1 MTRACA
7 LPEGAQRFYH
17 LITFGCQMNDHDSE
31 VLAGILEG
39 MGYRAVDRAEAA
51 DLVVINTCC
60 VRASAENKVYA
71 RLGELGRLKRRK
83 PHLVIAVGG
92 CLPQREGAAEE
103 LMRRFPQVDV
113 IFGARNLHRL
123 PELLAR
129 VAAGRPVVGL
139 WAPPDEPPEGLP
151 ARRAPGVKAWVTV
164 MYGCSNFC
172 SYCVVPFVR
181 GPERSRPPEAI
192 VAEVEDLARRGY
204 REVTLLGQNVNA
216 YGRDLGNI
224 TFADLLRRLDRVS
237 GVMRIRFTTSH
248 PRDFDDRLIEVLAA
262 GRHLCE
268 HVHLPVQAGSNRVL
282 GRMNRGYTR
291 EQYLD
296 LVDRLRA
303 ALPGVG
309 LTTDIMV
316 GFPGEDEEDF
326 EATLDLVRRVR
337 FDAAFTF
344 IYNPRPG
351 TPAAAWPEQV
361 PLEVRRRRIRELIAL
376 QRQISLEN
384 NRAEEGRVVEVLVE
398 GPSET
403 DSGRLCGRTRSFKMV
418 VFPGASDLVGKLV
431 RVEILAGKVNHLE
444 GRVVEQ
450 G

>member
-1 MTRACA
+1 MTRAYA
-7 LPEGAQRFYH
+7 VPEGAQRFYH

-60 VRASAENKVYA
+60 VRASAENKVFA

-129 VAAGRPVVGL
+129 AAAGRPVVGL

-204 REVTLLGQNVNA
+204 REITLLGQNVNA
-216 YGRDLGNI
+216 YGRDLGNV
-224 TFADLLRRLDRVS
+224 TFADLLCRLDRVP
-237 GVMRIRFTTSH
+237 GIERIRFTTSH
-248 PRDFDDRLIEVLAA
+248 PRDFDDRLIEVMAA

-268 HVHLPVQAGSNRVL
+268 HVHLPVQAGSNRIL
-282 GRMNRGYTR
+282 ARMNRGYTR

-296 LVDRLRA
+296 LVGRLRA

-316 GFPGEDEEDF
+316 GFPGEEDEDF

-361 PLEVRRRRIRELIAL
+361 PLEVRRRRIQELIAL

-384 NRAEEGRVVEVLVE
+384 NRAEEGRVAEVLVE

-431 RVEILAGKVNHLE
+431 RVEILTGKVNHLE

>member
-1 MTRACA
+1 VT
-7 LPEGAQRFYH
+7 PEGAPGFYH

-31 VLAGILEG
+31 IIAGILEG
-39 MGYRAVDRAEAA
+39 MGFRAVDRAEAA
-51 DLVVINTCC
+51 DLVVVNTCC

-71 RLGELGRLKRRK
+71 RLGELGRLKRLK

-103 LMRRFPQVDV
+103 LVRRFPQVDV

-129 VAAGRPVVGL
+129 AAVGRPVVGL

-164 MYGCSNFC
+164 MYGCNNFC

-192 VAEVEDLARRGY
+192 LAEVEDLVRRGY

-216 YGRDLGNI
+216 YGRDIGNV
-224 TFADLLRRLDRVS
+224 TFADLLRRLDRVP
-237 GVMRIRFTTSH
+237 GLMRIRFTTSH
-248 PRDFDDRLIEVLAA
+248 PRDFDDRLIEAMA
-262 GRHLCE
+262 GGRHICE
-268 HVHLPVQAGSNRVL
+268 HVHLPVQAGSNRIL
-282 GRMNRGYTR
+282 ARMNRGYTR

-296 LVDRLRA
+296 LVGRLRA
-303 ALPGVG
+303 VLPGVG
-309 LTTDIMV
+309 LTTDVMV
-316 GFPGEDEEDF
+316 GFPGEEDEDF

-344 IYNPRPG
+344 VYNPRPG
-351 TPAAAWPEQV
+351 TPAAAWPDQV
-361 PLEVRRRRIRELIAL
+361 PPEVRRRRIQELITL

-403 DSGRLCGRTRSFKMV
+403 DPARLCGRTRNFKMV
-418 VFPGASDLVGKLV
+418 VFPGPGDLVGKLV

-444 GRVVEQ
+444 GRIVEQ

>member
-1 MTRACA
+1 MTRAYA

-129 VAAGRPVVGL
+129 AAAGRPVVGL

-248 PRDFDDRLIEVLAA
+248 PRDFDDRLIEVMAA

-296 LVDRLRA
+296 LVGRLRA